1 MLPPSGL
8 RGIVFDG
15 QDMYAIEP
23 AAEAAAVTVQ
33 PLDMTEGDTV
43 VYRLSDALM
52 PAETMRCEVVQPGT
66 PPESASTAADAIEQL
81 TAELQSMQ
89 TAEATITKQVRVGI
103 VGDYEFVQQF
113 TTSTPEDAIVARMNI
128 VASGSPQ
135 TLEQILK
142 QLNKLIDVLHAK
154 DHTGETV
161 VEKELALIKVRCAP
175 EKRSEVLQIAEHFK
189 AQTVD
194 LSEGTLMLQVTGG
207 TDKLDAAEMMLD
219 KYGIAEMVRTGKV
232 IMARGESG
240 T

>member
-1 MLPPSGL
+1 MINGTN
-8 RGIVFDG
+8 G
-15 QDMYAIEP
+15 
-23 AAEAAAVTVQ
+23 TVH
-33 PLDMTEGDTV
+33 G
-43 VYRLSDALM
+43 A
-52 PAETMRCEVVQPGT
+52 PGEKT
-66 PPESASTAADAIEQL
+66 APESRAHRAP
-81 TAELQSMQ
+81 
-89 TAEATITKQVRVGI
+89 EARANQHSISLLVNNKPGVLIRVSLVFARRGYNI
-103 VGDYEFVQQF
+103 DSLVVSPAHNGKY
-113 TTSTPEDAIVARMNI
+113 ARMNI
-128 VASGSPQ
+128 VASGQPK

-219 KYGIAEMVRTGKV
+219 KYGISEMVRTGKV

>member
-1 MLPPSGL
+1 MINGTVNGTAKTSATDSSSESRAYRPTGVRSTQHSISLLVNNKPGVLIRISL
-8 RGIVFDG
+8 VFARRGYNIDSLVVS
-15 QDMYAIEP
+15 P
-23 AAEAAAVTVQ
+23 AHN
-33 PLDMTEGDTV
+33 GK
-43 VYRLSDALM
+43 Y
-52 PAETMRCEVVQPGT
+52 
-66 PPESASTAADAIEQL
+66 
-81 TAELQSMQ
+81 
-89 TAEATITKQVRVGI
+89 
-103 VGDYEFVQQF
+103 
-113 TTSTPEDAIVARMNI
+113 ARMNI
-128 VASGSPQ
+128 VASGEPK

-161 VEKELALIKVRCAP
+161 VEKELALVKVRCAP

-194 LSEGTLMLQVTGG
+194 LSENTLMLQITGG

>member
-1 MLPPSGL
+1 MGREDSIMINGTAN
-8 RGIVFDG
+8 GTANG
-15 QDMYAIEP
+15 TSTSK
-23 AAEAAAVTVQ
+23 EAAS
-33 PLDMTEGDTV
+33 P
-43 VYRLSDALM
+43 RL
-52 PAETMRCEVVQPGT
+52 PIAETRGHQHSISLLVNNKPGVLIRIALVFARRGYNIDSLVVSPAHNG
-66 PPESASTAADAIEQL
+66 
-81 TAELQSMQ
+81 
-89 TAEATITKQVRVGI
+89 K
-103 VGDYEFVQQF
+103 F
-113 TTSTPEDAIVARMNI
+113 ARMNI
-128 VASGSPQ
+128 VASGAPMI
-135 TLEQILK
+135 LEQILK

-232 IMARGESG
+232 IMARGDSN

>member
-1 MLPPSGL
+1 MINGSLNGTVN
-8 RGIVFDG
+8 GT
-15 QDMYAIEP
+15 AKAAP
-23 AAEAAAVTVQ
+23 A
-33 PLDMTEGDTV
+33 
-43 VYRLSDALM
+43 
-52 PAETMRCEVVQPGT
+52 
-66 PPESASTAADAIEQL
+66 PESSAYRAAGALEVRASQHSISLLVNNKPGVLIRIALVFSRRGYNIDSLVVSPAHNG
-81 TAELQSMQ
+81 
-89 TAEATITKQVRVGI
+89 K
-103 VGDYEFVQQF
+103 Y
-113 TTSTPEDAIVARMNI
+113 ARMNI
-128 VASGSPQ
+128 VASGELK

-175 EKRSEVLQIAEHFK
+175 EKRSEILQIAEHFK

-194 LSEGTLMLQVTGG
+194 LSENTLMLQVTGG

-232 IMARGESG
+232 IMARGETG

>member
-1 MLPPSGL
+1 MINGTVNGTAQTAS
-8 RGIVFDG
+8 
-15 QDMYAIEP
+15 
-23 AAEAAAVTVQ
+23 AAETSR
-33 PLDMTEGDTV
+33 EGQAYRAGSRSSQHSISLLVNNRPGVLIRIALVFARRGYNIDSLV
-43 VYRLSDALM
+43 VS
-52 PAETMRCEVVQPGT
+52 PAHNG
-66 PPESASTAADAIEQL
+66 
-81 TAELQSMQ
+81 
-89 TAEATITKQVRVGI
+89 K
-103 VGDYEFVQQF
+103 F
-113 TTSTPEDAIVARMNI
+113 ARMNI
-128 VASGSPQ
+128 VASGEPK

-194 LSEGTLMLQVTGG
+194 LSENTLMLQITGG
-207 TDKLDAAEMMLD
+207 TDKLDSAEMMLD
-219 KYGIAEMVRTGKV
+219 KYGISEMVRTGKV